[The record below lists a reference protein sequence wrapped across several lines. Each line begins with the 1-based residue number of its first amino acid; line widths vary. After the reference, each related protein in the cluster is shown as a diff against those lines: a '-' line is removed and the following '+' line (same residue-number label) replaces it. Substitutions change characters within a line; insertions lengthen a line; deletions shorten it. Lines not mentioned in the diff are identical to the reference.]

1 MDVKIMQGDEY
12 LASNA
17 EDVQLLKESYAA
29 APLELLK
36 SAHRDYEKEFHQ
48 QVRPKTTTAGDIS
61 QCKYIIF
68 STTSLIL

>member
-1 MDVKIMQGDEY
+1 MGVKIMQGDEY

-36 SAHRDYEKEFHQ
+36 LAHRDYEREFHHA
-48 QVRPKTTTAGDIS
+48 RPKTTAGDIS
-61 QCKYIIF
+61 QRK
-68 STTSLIL
+68 